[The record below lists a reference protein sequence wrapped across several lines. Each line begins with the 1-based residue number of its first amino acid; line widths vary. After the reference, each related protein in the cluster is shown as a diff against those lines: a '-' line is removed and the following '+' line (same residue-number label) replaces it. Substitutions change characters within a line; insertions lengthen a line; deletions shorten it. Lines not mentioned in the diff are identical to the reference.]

1 MVRGGSTV
9 NWNVKVVSVG
19 ERRVEFS
26 VDVADD
32 SVERE
37 STRLQR
43 RDTPHHLKNKRVNT
57 STPPPMVDEDTPHHL
72 KNKRVNTSTPPPVID
87 EDTPHHFK
95 NKRVNTSTPPPVI
108 DEDTTPQPATDDRVR
123 RILARQIIGNA
134 LCESTSFDSG
144 SSEHNDITAEV
155 CSHLSSWVDVHAPLA
170 EYENTCHGRSDI
182 ACVNQVTLRRA
193 RLVVGWVTNHLPT

>member
-1 MVRGGSTV
+1 M
-9 NWNVKVVSVG
+9 SVG

-57 STPPPMVDEDTPHHL
+57 STPPP
-72 KNKRVNTSTPPPVID
+72 
-87 EDTPHHFK
+87 
-95 NKRVNTSTPPPVI
+95 VI

-134 LCESTSFDSG
+134 QCESTSFDSG

-193 RLVVGWVTNHLPT
+193 RLVVGWVTNHLPTQFPILSGMGNKYWLLLFRWTELWNE